1 MTSKK
6 PESNIS
12 LVTVVH
18 IEGLILVK
26 VRNLNCNE
34 GLSKLGDVGAR
45 KCVFR
50 RSHEKNATYFILF
63 LSFGT
68 YIYIGGGYLPYY
80 F

>member
-34 GLSKLGDVGAR
+34 GLSKLGGVGAR

-50 RSHEKNATYFILF
+50 KSHEKTATFFILF
-63 LSFGT
+63 
-68 YIYIGGGYLPYY
+68 Y